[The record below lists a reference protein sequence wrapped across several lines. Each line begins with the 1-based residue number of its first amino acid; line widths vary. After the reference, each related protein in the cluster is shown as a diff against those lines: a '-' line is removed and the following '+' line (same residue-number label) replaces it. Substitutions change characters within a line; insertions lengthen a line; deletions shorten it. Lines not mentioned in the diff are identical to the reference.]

1 MKKLILFLFFFLL
14 FLNATEAYSSSS
26 FIEQMK
32 DLCLNTEATHC
43 SSELYSIGQE
53 NEDAVVY
60 IKQPEFIFDKYC
72 VELENKHELSSRVY
86 TLNSYIYVGR
96 SINGTCSDYIRYTQ
110 DHHGKSLYIDANAL
124 DFIFSIKD
132 VFHKNK
138 LRSKCLNKSGDFY
151 NNIDIYGVNIYPS
164 IVDGKLKYEISITQT
179 GDDVLYSMYFD
190 STTHAEECERER
202 GRKP

>member
-1 MKKLILFLFFFLL
+1 MKNVILFLIFFPS
-14 FLNATEAYSSSS
+14 FLNATEADSSNS

-32 DLCLNTEATHC
+32 GLCLNTEATHC
-43 SSELYSIGQE
+43 SSELYNIGQV

-110 DHHGKSLYIDANAL
+110 EHDGKSLYIDANAL

-138 LRSKCLNKSGDFY
+138 LRSKCLNKSDVFY
-151 NNIDIYGVNIYPS
+151 KNIDIYGVNIYPS
-164 IVDGKLKYEISITQT
+164 IVDAKLKYEISISQT
-179 GDDVLYSMYFD
+179 GDDVLFTMYFD
-190 STTHAEECERER
+190 STTKVEECEGVR
-202 GRKP
+202 GQKP

>member
-1 MKKLILFLFFFLL
+1 MKNLILFLIFFPF
-14 FLNATEAYSSSS
+14 FLNATEAYTGRV
-26 FIEQMK
+26 FIEQVK
-32 DLCLNTEATHC
+32 GLCLNTEVTNC
-43 SSELYSIGQE
+43 SSELYLIGQE
-53 NEDAVVY
+53 NEGAVIY

-110 DHHGKSLYIDANAL
+110 DHDGKSLYIDANAL

-138 LRSKCLNKSGDFY
+138 LRSKCLNKSDDFY
-151 NNIDIYGVNIYPS
+151 RNIDVSGVNIYSS
-164 IVDGKLKYEISITQT
+164 IIDGKLKYEISITQT
-179 GDDVLYSMYFD
+179 GDDVLFNIYFD
-190 STTHAEECERER
+190 STTNVEECEGVR
-202 GRKP
+202 GQKP